1 MRDMI
6 IDVIFYMILYIL
18 MLAIC
23 GSAIMGNL

>member
-6 IDVIFYMILYIL
+6 IDAVFYIILYIV